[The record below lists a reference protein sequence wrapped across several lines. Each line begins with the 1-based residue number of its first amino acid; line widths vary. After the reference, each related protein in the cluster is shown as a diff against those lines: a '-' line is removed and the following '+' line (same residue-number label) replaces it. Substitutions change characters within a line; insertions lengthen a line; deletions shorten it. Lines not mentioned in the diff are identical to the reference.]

1 MCTYYNTKANV
12 THSRIDDFFFLT
24 LTVRRPCHRK
34 DFKWEKLGGMG
45 LISEIAEVL
54 YAEFNGRAEAVSS
67 SYSVT
72 GASL

>member
-1 MCTYYNTKANV
+1 
-12 THSRIDDFFFLT
+12 
-24 LTVRRPCHRK
+24 
-34 DFKWEKLGGMG
+34 MG